1 MESPVTHSRSE
12 QTGMNA
18 ATILVVDDDPATLL
32 VCRRKLSAEGFGVLQ
47 AVGSS
52 EALKLF
58 AEHDGTIHLVLT
70 DVTLSPPGFQLSVEN
85 NPFPRV
91 NGLELVDRLLASG
104 KELRVMLMSAIPE
117 QELLSRGL
125 LRNNMLFIRKPI
137 NADTLYAMV
146 RQVLNGPPSVLD
158 PGKSTASTK
167 NQVEWF
173 G

>member
-12 QTGMNA
+12 QAGMSA

-32 VCRRKLSAEGFGVLQ
+32 ACHKKLSAEGFVVLQ

-58 AEHDGTIHLVLT
+58 AEHESTIHLVLS
-70 DVTLSPPGFQLSVEN
+70 DVTLPPPGFQLSVEN

-117 QELLSRGL
+117 QDLLSRGL

-146 RQVLNGPPSVLD
+146 RQILNGPPSVLD
-158 PGKSTASTK
+158 QGKSAASTK
-167 NQVEWF
+167 NEVEWF